1 MKKIVVQN
9 EGVTDIDYVLYIP
22 DKMRRNSKILLS
34 LNPEDALDE
43 LESNARIST
52 ILENATMPVMIPIIK
67 KWLDN
72 EGNIIEMPNI
82 SGLSKKEATEKVDEY
97 KIELSEYTEM
107 YPYTLLNSKINTPKI
122 FEKYI
127 EVIKDAYSRLWKANI
142 LDKTDDFSVDI
153 EGYSAQGVKAQR
165 LAMLIPEYVRSVF
178 VGGAI
183 SSIPIVSENEDLPYP
198 IGFSNISEIVGEE
211 KAKTIVSNY
220 KKVFQ
225 NLFVSENELEFDGRF
240 TINGIPVSQHDKS
253 PDVVEIVDKQVELFG
268 EDINDRVNSVINLNR
283 ENGANIQNY
292 KIYKNTNHHSP
303 NKDIVRDM
311 VRVIEGLDEGEKII
325 LEGGAD
331 RINTEFQEK
340 RKAKFLEKRKVDIET
355 LVRNIPRD
363 SLNQSDIN
371 GAENNLKNRERKNSV
386 KDKI

>member
-1 MKKIVVQN
+1 MN
-9 EGVTDIDYVLYIP
+9 
-22 DKMRRNSKILLS
+22 
-34 LNPEDALDE
+34 
-43 LESNARIST
+43 
-52 ILENATMPVMIPIIK
+52 
-67 KWLDN
+67 
-72 EGNIIEMPNI
+72 
-82 SGLSKKEATEKVDEY
+82 EY

-183 SSIPIVSENEDLPYP
+183 SSIPMVSENGDLPYP

-325 LEGGAD
+325 LEAGAD

-340 RKAKFLEKRKVDIET
+340 RKAKFLEKRKVDIEI
-355 LVRNIPRD
+355 LVRNIQRD

-371 GAENNLKNRERKNSV
+371 RAENNLKNRKRKNPV
-386 KDKI
+386 KD

>member
-1 MKKIVVQN
+1 
-9 EGVTDIDYVLYIP
+9 
-22 DKMRRNSKILLS
+22 
-34 LNPEDALDE
+34 
-43 LESNARIST
+43 
-52 ILENATMPVMIPIIK
+52 
-67 KWLDN
+67 
-72 EGNIIEMPNI
+72 
-82 SGLSKKEATEKVDEY
+82 
-97 KIELSEYTEM
+97 
-107 YPYTLLNSKINTPKI
+107 
-122 FEKYI
+122 
-127 EVIKDAYSRLWKANI
+127 
-142 LDKTDDFSVDI
+142 
-153 EGYSAQGVKAQR
+153 
-165 LAMLIPEYVRSVF
+165 MLIPEYVRSVF

-183 SSIPIVSENEDLPYP
+183 SSIPIVSENGDLPYP

-253 PDVVEIVDKQVELFG
+253 PDVIEIVDKQVELFG

-325 LEGGAD
+325 LEAGAD

-340 RKAKFLEKRKVDIET
+340 RKAKFLEKRKVDIKT
-355 LVRNIPRD
+355 LVRNIQRD

-371 GAENNLKNRERKNSV
+371 RAENNLKNRERTNPV
-386 KDKI
+386 KD

>member
-9 EGVTDIDYVLYIP
+9 EEVTDIDYVLYIP
-22 DKMRRNSKILLS
+22 DKMRRNSKILIS

-97 KIELSEYTEM
+97 KIKLSEYTEM

-127 EVIKDAYSRLWKANI
+127 EAIKDAYSRLWKVNI
-142 LDKTDDFSVDI
+142 LDKTDDFLVDI

-211 KAKTIVSNY
+211 KAKTIVPNY

-355 LVRNIPRD
+355 LVRNIQRD

>member
-82 SGLSKKEATEKVDEY
+82 SDLSKKEATEKVDEY

-153 EGYSAQGVKAQR
+153 EGYSAQGVKA
-165 LAMLIPEYVRSVF
+165 
-178 VGGAI
+178 
-183 SSIPIVSENEDLPYP
+183 
-198 IGFSNISEIVGEE
+198 
-211 KAKTIVSNY
+211 
-220 KKVFQ
+220 
-225 NLFVSENELEFDGRF
+225 
-240 TINGIPVSQHDKS
+240 
-253 PDVVEIVDKQVELFG
+253 
-268 EDINDRVNSVINLNR
+268 
-283 ENGANIQNY
+283 
-292 KIYKNTNHHSP
+292 
-303 NKDIVRDM
+303 
-311 VRVIEGLDEGEKII
+311 
-325 LEGGAD
+325 
-331 RINTEFQEK
+331 
-340 RKAKFLEKRKVDIET
+340 
-355 LVRNIPRD
+355 
-363 SLNQSDIN
+363 
-371 GAENNLKNRERKNSV
+371 
-386 KDKI
+386 